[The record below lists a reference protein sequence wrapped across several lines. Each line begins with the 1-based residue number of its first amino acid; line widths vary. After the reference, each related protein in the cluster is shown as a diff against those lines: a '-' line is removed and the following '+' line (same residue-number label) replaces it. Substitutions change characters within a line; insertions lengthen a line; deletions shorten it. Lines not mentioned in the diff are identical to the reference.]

1 MDHLDLDLRELNQV
15 LAIAAE
21 GSFAQAAR
29 RLHISQPALSRS
41 IQEVE
46 RKIGL
51 RLFER
56 GRGGATPTDVG
67 RMVLRHAETVTA
79 AAWDLQRELALIRG
93 LDTGALRIG
102 TGVFPPEL
110 FLGQALGQ
118 LARHGKGICLRMV
131 GGAAPDLLKLL
142 RKREIDLLVADPYWL
157 EKTSDVSVIA
167 VSSHQAHLI
176 VRAGHPLVER
186 SRVTLE
192 EATRYPLVTSS
203 AVPPRIA
210 RFATRGQSGQAR
222 MQAAMGRW
230 VPTIYTDS
238 IAMMKDTVRMS
249 DAVTMLS
256 LYLVRHELDRG
267 ELKVLPVSLP
277 WIKARF
283 AFMHLSHR
291 TLSPLAEALI
301 QAATAAAS
309 AVQEEEKLLSERWV
323 GTRARRSISRTP
335 ERGGRLSSR

>member
-46 RKIGL
+46 RRIGM

-56 GRGGATPTDVG
+56 GRKGATPTDVG

-102 TGVFPPEL
+102 TGLFPPEL
-110 FLGQALGQ
+110 FLGRALGD
-118 LARHGKGICLRMV
+118 LAQHGTGIRLRMF
-131 GGAAPDLLKLL
+131 GGTAPDLLKLL
-142 RKREIDLLVADPYWL
+142 RNREVDLIVADPAWL
-157 EKTSDVSVIA
+157 EKSTDVSV
-167 VSSHQAHLI
+167 VELSSHEAHLV
-176 VRAGHPLVER
+176 VRSGHPLLQR

-192 EATRYPLVTSS
+192 EVAVYPLVTSS
-203 AVPPRIA
+203 TIPPRIA
-210 RFATRGQSGQAR
+210 RLSTQGQSRHAR
-222 MQAAMGRW
+222 MQAVLGRW
-230 VPTIYTDS
+230 LPTIYTDS
-238 IAMMKDTVRMS
+238 VTIMKDTVRTS

-267 ELKVLPVSLP
+267 ELKVLPVALP

-291 TLSPLAEALI
+291 TLSPLAEAFV

-309 AVQEEEKLLSERWV
+309 TVLEEEQRLHQRWI
-323 GTRARRSISRTP
+323 GARARKIIPHIP
-335 ERGGRLSSR
+335 ERPRNPA

>member
-46 RKIGL
+46 RKTGL

-56 GRGGATPTDVG
+56 GRQGATPTDVG

-93 LDTGALRIG
+93 LDTGALRVG
-102 TGVFPPEL
+102 AGLFPPEL
-110 FLGQALGQ
+110 FLGRALGD
-118 LARHGKGICLRMV
+118 LARRGKGICLRMV

-142 RKREIDLLVADPYWL
+142 RNREVDLVVADPAWL
-157 EKTSDVSVIA
+157 EKSTDVSVNE
-167 VSSHQAHLI
+167 VSAHEAHLL
-176 VRAGHPLVER
+176 VRSGHPLLR
-186 SRVTLE
+186 HPGVTLE
-192 EATRYPLVTSS
+192 QATSYPLVTST
-203 AVPPRIA
+203 AIPPRIA
-210 RFATRGQSGQAR
+210 GVSTGRQSRHAS
-222 MQAAMGRW
+222 MQTLMGRW

-238 IAMMKDTVRMS
+238 ITMMKDTVRTS
-249 DAVTMLS
+249 DAVTILS
-256 LYLVRHELDRG
+256 LYPVRHELDRG
-267 ELKVLPVSLP
+267 ELKVLPIALP
-277 WIKARF
+277 WITPRF
-283 AFMHLSHR
+283 AFMYLSHR

-301 QAATAAAS
+301 QAAAAAAS
-309 AVQEEEKLLSERWV
+309 TVQEEEQRLRQRWIV
-323 GTRARRSISRTP
+323 GGADGSSPASSAGKRRHAAR
-335 ERGGRLSSR
+335 